1 MIKEQ
6 LNSELKA
13 MIVEVC
19 NLQEV
24 GIGVDDIDD
33 DAILIDPNGDIG
45 LDSLD
50 AVEIVAAV
58 EKRYGVRISNSNT
71 SLKILQSINTLAEY
85 ITAEK
90 K

>member
-1 MIKEQ
+1 MNKDT
-6 LNSELKA
+6 LNSELKE
-13 MIVEVC
+13 MIVDVC

-24 GIGVDDIDD
+24 GIDASEIDD

-58 EKRYGVRISNSNT
+58 EKQYGVRISNTNT
-71 SLKILQSINTLAEY
+71 SLKVLQSINTLSDY
-85 ITAEK
+85 IIAEK

>member
-1 MIKEQ
+1 MNNEQ
-6 LNSELKA
+6 LISDLKE

-24 GIGVDDIDD
+24 GIDAGDIDN

-85 ITAEK
+85 ISSQK
-90 K
+90 Q